1 MYKLVYLPIA
11 KEDIAKAILY
21 IAEHLKA
28 TKAAMDLLNSIEKSI
43 LKLAEFPYS
52 CKVYKMTNEYENEYR
67 ILPVKSYL
75 VFYMVNE
82 EEKTVTIY
90 RVIYSKR
97 DLRNIIK

>member
-11 KEDIAKAILY
+11 KEDITKVVLY
-21 IAEHLKA
+21 ITEHLKA
-28 TKAAMDLLNSIEKSI
+28 TKAAIDLLNSIETSI

-52 CKVYKMTNEYENEYR
+52 YKVYKTANEYENEYR
-67 ILPVKSYL
+67 ILPVKNYL
-75 VFYMVNE
+75 IFYTVNE

-97 DLRNIIK
+97 NLDNLI